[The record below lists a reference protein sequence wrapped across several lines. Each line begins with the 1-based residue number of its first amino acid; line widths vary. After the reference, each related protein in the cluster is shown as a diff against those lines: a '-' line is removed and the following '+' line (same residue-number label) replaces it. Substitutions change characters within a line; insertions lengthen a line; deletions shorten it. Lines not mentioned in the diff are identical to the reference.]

1 MKKLITIL
9 IIFTPLLVMTKVL
22 DNLSDKRIE
31 WVPFSDQV
39 MGGISEVNFLERE
52 ENGLSHYHME
62 GNVSTENNGGF
73 IQFRANVK
81 IEDLPYKGLKIK
93 TRGNGEEYFI
103 HIRTPKT
110 RLPWNYY
117 ASSFTASS
125 EWESIKVPFD
135 SFKKS
140 GLILPRKFKASDI
153 KSIGIVAFGKDFY
166 AVDVV
171 LNYIELSSLA
181 LRRI

>member
-39 MGGISEVNFLERE
+39 MGGISEVNFMERE

-117 ASSFTASS
+117 ASSFTATSK
-125 EWESIKVPFD
+125 WEYIKVPFD

-140 GLILPRKFKASDI
+140 GLIVFFFWI
-153 KSIGIVAFGKDFY
+153 K
-166 AVDVV
+166 
-171 LNYIELSSLA
+171 LRNSL
-181 LRRI
+181 LLLFFF

>member
-1 MKKLITIL
+1 MKKIITIL
-9 IIFTPLLVMTKVL
+9 ILFTPLLVMTKVL
-22 DNLSDKRIE
+22 DNLADKRIE

-39 MGGISEVNFLERE
+39 MGGISEVNFMERE

-93 TRGNGEEYFI
+93 TRGNGEAYFI

-125 EWESIKVPFD
+125 EWESIKVPV
-135 SFKKS
+135 SYTHLTLPTKR
-140 GLILPRKFKASDI
+140 IL
-153 KSIGIVAFGKDFY
+153 
-166 AVDVV
+166 
-171 LNYIELSSLA
+171 
-181 LRRI
+181 

>member
-39 MGGISEVNFLERE
+39 MGGISEVNFMERE

-140 GLILPRKFKASDI
+140 GLIVPRKFRASDI

-166 AVDVV
+166 ADID
-171 LNYIELSSLA
+171 LASIELY
-181 LRRI
+181 

>member
-1 MKKLITIL
+1 MTRLAAVLIL
-9 IIFTPLLVMTKVL
+9 FFPLMAMTKVIDNL
-22 DNLSDKRIE
+22 DNERVE
-31 WVPFSDQV
+31 WLPFSDQV
-39 MGGISEVNFLERE
+39 MGGISEINFSEKDE
-52 ENGLSHYHME
+52 EEMSFYHME

-81 IEDLPYKGLKIK
+81 IEDLPYKGLKIN

-117 ASSFTASS
+117 ASSFTVSS
-125 EWESIKVPFD
+125 EWQSIKIPFD

-140 GLILPRKFKASDI
+140 GLILPRKFDASDI

-166 AVDVV
+166 ADID
-171 LNYIELSSLA
+171 LASIELY
-181 LRRI
+181 

>member
-1 MKKLITIL
+1 MKKLIIIL
-9 IIFTPLLVMTKVL
+9 IIFTPLLAMTKVL

-39 MGGISEVNFLERE
+39 MGGISEVNFAERE

-81 IEDLPYKGLKIK
+81 IEDLPYKGLKIN

-117 ASSFTASS
+117 AASFNTTSDWQYI
-125 EWESIKVPFD
+125 EIPFA

-140 GLILPRKFKASDI
+140 GLILPRMFKASDI

-166 AVDVV
+166 ADID
-171 LNYIELSSLA
+171 LASIELY
-181 LRRI
+181 

>member
-1 MKKLITIL
+1 MKKIITIL
-9 IIFTPLLVMTKVL
+9 ILFTPLLVMTKVL
-22 DNLSDKRIE
+22 DNLADKRIE

-39 MGGISEVNFLERE
+39 MGGISEVNFMERE

-81 IEDLPYKGLKIK
+81 IEDLPYKGLKIN

-117 ASSFTASS
+117 ASSFTVSS
-125 EWESIKVPFD
+125 EWQSIKIPFD

-140 GLILPRKFKASDI
+140 GLI
-153 KSIGIVAFGKDFY
+153 
-166 AVDVV
+166 
-171 LNYIELSSLA
+171 
-181 LRRI
+181 

>member
-1 MKKLITIL
+1 MKKIITIL
-9 IIFTPLLVMTKVL
+9 ILFTPLLVMTKVL
-22 DNLSDKRIE
+22 DNLADKRIE

-39 MGGISEVNFLERE
+39 MGGISEVNFAERE

-81 IEDLPYKGLKIK
+81 IEDLPYKGLKIN

-117 ASSFTASS
+117 ASSFTVSS
-125 EWESIKVPFD
+125 EWQSIKIPFD

-140 GLILPRKFKASDI
+140 GLI
-153 KSIGIVAFGKDFY
+153 
-166 AVDVV
+166 
-171 LNYIELSSLA
+171 
-181 LRRI
+181 

>member
-1 MKKLITIL
+1 MKELVLTL
-9 IIFTPLLVMTKVL
+9 FLFFPLFVMTKVI
-22 DNLSDKRIE
+22 DNLDDKRIE
-31 WVPFSDQV
+31 WVPLSDQV
-39 MGGISEVNFLERE
+39 MGGISEVDFMERE
-52 ENGLSHYHME
+52 EDGISHYHME

-73 IQFRANVK
+73 IQFRANVE
-81 IEDLPYKGLKIK
+81 IEDRPYKGLKIR
-93 TRGNGEEYFI
+93 TRGNGEEYYI

-117 ASSFTASS
+117 AASFTVSS
-125 EWESIKVPFD
+125 EWQSLVLPFD

-166 AVDVV
+166 ANID
-171 LNYIELSSLA
+171 LASIELY
-181 LRRI
+181 

>member
-1 MKKLITIL
+1 MKKIITIL
-9 IIFTPLLVMTKVL
+9 ILFTPLLVMTKVL
-22 DNLSDKRIE
+22 DNLADKRIE

-39 MGGISEVNFLERE
+39 MGGISEVNFMERE

-81 IEDLPYKGLKIK
+81 IEDLPYKGLEIK

-117 ASSFTASS
+117 CLLYTSPS
-125 EWESIKVPFD
+125 
-135 SFKKS
+135 
-140 GLILPRKFKASDI
+140 PRD
-153 KSIGIVAFGKDFY
+153 GT
-166 AVDVV
+166 
-171 LNYIELSSLA
+171 
-181 LRRI
+181 